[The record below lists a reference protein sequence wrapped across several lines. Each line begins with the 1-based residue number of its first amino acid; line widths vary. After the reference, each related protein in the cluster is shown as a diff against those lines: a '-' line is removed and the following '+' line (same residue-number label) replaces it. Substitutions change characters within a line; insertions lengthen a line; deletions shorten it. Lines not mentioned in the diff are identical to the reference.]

1 MTKQNGL
8 FKYIDEKEWNDVVDE
23 YNKRECASI
32 TWSRRYSVFNI
43 HDNYLT
49 QVDAHRMDEVL
60 IARKD
65 QYIFDHIILCKFN
78 LFLFVQSF
86 TPDYLKE
93 LTEKAVEFDQMAL
106 TFDNDYIENVIYAER
121 ENVYEMDE
129 EIIKDDDEVS
139 EGLDVCVW

>member
-1 MTKQNGL
+1 MTKQNEL

-23 YNKRECASI
+23 YNKRDCASI
-32 TWSRRYSVFNI
+32 TWCRRYSVFNI

-65 QYIFDHIILCKFN
+65 QYVLD

-93 LTEKAVEFDQMAL
+93 LTEEAVEFDQMAL

-121 ENVYEMDE
+121 ENVYETDE
-129 EIIKDDDEVS
+129 EIIKGDYEVS
-139 EGLDVCVW
+139 KGLDVCVW